1 VRVMEKHAWKV
12 HIVARCSDC
21 GWETQNFKNGQAL
34 AAIHAKK
41 YKHTVCGEVGI
52 AFRYEGSK

>member
-1 VRVMEKHAWKV
+1 MEKHAWKV